1 MKIQILHKMIKN
13 KAHNNSNN
21 NFKEKLEIW
30 YLHQKINQEL
40 VEWMKMLRNQT
51 LKNEKMS

>member
-1 MKIQILHKMIKN
+1 MKIQIIHKMIKN

-40 VEWMKMLRNQT
+40 VEWMKMLLNQT
-51 LKNEKMS
+51 LKSGKMS